1 MTAPLLPA
9 DVDLRDFQYMPLDVV
24 RLRDSSMVV
33 KRTSDE
39 IVAGILL
46 WCASWHQVPAS
57 SLPNDDAEL
66 AGLAGFGR
74 GRGIKD
80 FKKVREG
87 ATHNLILCDDGRFY
101 HPVVA
106 EKAAESWNSKLAE
119 AWRRACDNTRK
130 HNKEREAQG
139 LPILPN
145 PERPRLLIQQNQG
158 DIPTWVYG
166 NSGGIPHAIPSEAT
180 RKARRKGT
188 EGKGTEGKGTI
199 GGVASQP
206 LPGVPPGD
214 AGRQPLNGKAS
225 EARTLLGF
233 LNDKAGKRF
242 PESDS
247 NVGIIVA
254 RMREG
259 FTPAQIRQVIAFK
272 VREWNGDEEM
282 RKFLRPDT
290 LFNRSKFSN
299 YVGEIGTV
307 TPDSQPEGAS
317 Q

>member
-1 MTAPLLPA
+1 M
-9 DVDLRDFQYMPLDVV
+9 
-24 RLRDSSMVV
+24 
-33 KRTSDE
+33 
-39 IVAGILL
+39 
-46 WCASWHQVPAS
+46 
-57 SLPNDDAEL
+57 
-66 AGLAGFGR
+66 
-74 GRGIKD
+74 
-80 FKKVREG
+80 
-87 ATHNLILCDDGRFY
+87 
-101 HPVVA
+101 
-106 EKAAESWNSKLAE
+106 
-119 AWRRACDNTRK
+119 
-130 HNKEREAQG
+130 
-139 LPILPN
+139 
-145 PERPRLLIQQNQG
+145 
-158 DIPTWVYG
+158 
-166 NSGGIPHAIPSEAT
+166 
-180 RKARRKGT
+180 
-188 EGKGTEGKGTI
+188 
-199 GGVASQP
+199 
-206 LPGVPPGD
+206 PGVPPGD